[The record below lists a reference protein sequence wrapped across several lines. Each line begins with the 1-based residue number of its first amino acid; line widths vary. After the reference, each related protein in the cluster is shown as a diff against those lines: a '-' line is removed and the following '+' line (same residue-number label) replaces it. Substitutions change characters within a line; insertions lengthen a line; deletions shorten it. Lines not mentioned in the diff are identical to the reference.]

1 MAKKLLTIDDELLG
15 RVKLLSWK
23 RKTTQQAVII
33 EAIEYYIQSFESQG
47 QSLKAEAEEA
57 F

>member
-33 EAIEYYIQSFESQG
+33 EAIEYYIQSFENQTESR
-47 QSLKAEAEEA
+47 KAEEEET